1 MPDMIYWFEIPVRD
15 LERAVRF
22 YSTIFG
28 MDVPI
33 LDLGNLKMGLLGDR
47 ATGVAG
53 ALVQHDR
60 YEPSESGALLY
71 FDAGDDLHSIL
82 SRVENAGGT
91 IIIPK
96 RQVSEAFGFMAVIL
110 DTEGNRIALHSRN

>member
-1 MPDMIYWFEIPVRD
+1 MISWFEIPVRD

-22 YSTIFG
+22 YSTIFR
-28 MDVPI
+28 MEVPI
-33 LDLGNLKMGLLGDR
+33 LDLGNLKMGLLGDS
-47 ATGVAG
+47 ANGVAG

-60 YEPSESGALLY
+60 YEPSESGVLLY
-71 FDAGDDLHSIL
+71 FNAGDDLQSVF

-110 DTEGNRIALHSRN
+110 DTEGNRIALHSKH